1 MLPIFKILTPKVLKA
16 IMKYVFEENDLD
28 VQVKKLESR
37 VNLLQE
43 LILETQSDVVVL
55 QKTKTDKRKRK
66 R

>member
-28 VQVKKLESR
+28 VQVKNLESR